1 MYLFKLEIVFVL
13 LVSVDTE
20 FMAPNQQF
28 SKAFTSDWDKK
39 NSEFSEVSKIT
50 AWLHNFA
57 LNFEKIQFL
66 TALTQK
72 V

>member
-39 NSEFSEVSKIT
+39 ISEFKILNSE
-50 AWLHNFA
+50 
-57 LNFEKIQFL
+57 
-66 TALTQK
+66 
-72 V
+72 